1 MRFMAILAC
10 LSLTMLATSAAAE
23 PEPEVKPSDTDVLT
37 IFRHGADAH
46 GILAANRSDALSH
59 LRGNR
64 LNGTLDTLQL
74 GVPNLALLY
83 LSRNDLSGNIPGAI
97 ARLPRLLRV
106 DLADN
111 SLSGAF
117 PATALANLTGHLT
130 LKLQDNLLTGLLLD
144 ISAAL
149 PHLATGLDDEGEV
162 SARRG
167 GRAGVRPPE
176 YRASGVPHRQRQVHQ
191 PRRTPLPASEATWP
205 PEQADDKRLSQ
216 EADVYSFGVLIL
228 EALTGKAPA
237 QHPPPDGD
245 AQRRDRKGAS
255 ALAAPSLPEWV
266 REEWTSEVFDAELL
280 RYRNVEE

>member
-149 PHLATGLDDEGEV
+149 PHLATGLDDEV
-162 SARRG
+162 PRVR
-167 GRAGVRPPE
+167 RPPQ
-176 YRASGVPHRQRQVHQ
+176 ATSSPPTSCSTGTAPTSAWSCCSA
-191 PRRTPLPASEATWP
+191 RRTPLPASEATWP